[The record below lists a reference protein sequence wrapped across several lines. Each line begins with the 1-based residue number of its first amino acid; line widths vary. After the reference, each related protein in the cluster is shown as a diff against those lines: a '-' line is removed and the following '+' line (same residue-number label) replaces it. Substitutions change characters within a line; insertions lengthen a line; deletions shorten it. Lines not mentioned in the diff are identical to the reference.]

1 MRYQNWDV
9 LLFSDKSKVPIQ
21 EFKTTCHVIQD
32 SGKADDGIASLLVDV
47 TFPPQRG
54 DMANRLNAEYLPTQG
69 TLPLLPTVTSFLP
82 ALGQGQNFRLSI
94 HSWEAPEPSRFALNF
109 TKEPGLIMFEARV
122 FIDGRLAGYR
132 YLGRDGPWPTII
144 ETGINVNKNGD
155 LEPLRFPEF
164 HQELLSQNYWNA
176 GDDLGRIKIIIAEGL
191 HRESPAMSFD
201 RIKNIVAFSFQ
212 HAPLEVLESSSIAW
226 PNAEMWRHISF
237 VAGML
242 PGGNVPRKS
251 SEGAVEAHSH
261 SPRRRSISLAR
272 PQRPPPA
279 MGMMLPPGLPVFPR
293 PANFDPFTERRA
305 TQWRQPS
312 SADVSMPDYSSSVS
326 LASHSRQFTDP
337 ISSNKPEPQR
347 FQSLESIG
355 AFEGLCEALKP
366 SNVTK
371 KSVLGDSDDV
381 RTSQNKASKVPDDH
395 RSIRTIAGQT
405 TPATVPES
413 GISGSVKSR
422 KENAQDSPLPRET
435 LSEGNNFTFGA
446 SQPSSAISA
455 AEHKRQ
461 RVVTP
466 ASVKAIDQEDEPKNS
481 IMRKISQ
488 GSAGRRALGELPNVL

>member
-32 SGKADDGIASLLVDV
+32 S
-47 TFPPQRG
+47 
-54 DMANRLNAEYLPTQG
+54 EYLPTQG
-69 TLPLLPTVTSFLP
+69 TLPLLPTVTSFVP

-109 TKEPGLIMFEARV
+109 TKEPGLIMFEFEARV

-132 YLGRDGPWPTII
+132 YFGRDGPWPTII

-176 GDDLGRIKIIIAEGL
+176 GDDLGRIKVVIAEGL
-191 HRESPAMSFD
+191 HRESPAMPFD

-242 PGGNVPRKS
+242 PGGNVPRKA
-251 SEGAVEAHSH
+251 SEGAIEAHSH

-279 MGMMLPPGLPVFPR
+279 IGMMLPPGLPAFPR
-293 PANFDPFTERRA
+293 PVNFDPFTEPRA

-337 ISSNKPEPQR
+337 ISSNKPETQR

-366 SNVTK
+366 SNIAK

-381 RTSQNKASKVPDDH
+381 KLAQNKASKVPDDYQ
-395 RSIRTIAGQT
+395 SIRTIAGQT
-405 TPATVPES
+405 TPATAPES
-413 GISGSVKSR
+413 GIFGSVKSR

-435 LSEGNNFTFGA
+435 VSEGNTFTLGA

-455 AEHKRQ
+455 AGHKRQ

-488 GSAGRRALGELPNVL
+488 GSAGRRALGELPNAL

>member
-1 MRYQNWDV
+1 
-9 LLFSDKSKVPIQ
+9 
-21 EFKTTCHVIQD
+21 
-32 SGKADDGIASLLVDV
+32 
-47 TFPPQRG
+47 
-54 DMANRLNAEYLPTQG
+54 
-69 TLPLLPTVTSFLP
+69 
-82 ALGQGQNFRLSI
+82 
-94 HSWEAPEPSRFALNF
+94 
-109 TKEPGLIMFEARV
+109 
-122 FIDGRLAGYR
+122 
-132 YLGRDGPWPTII
+132 
-144 ETGINVNKNGD
+144 
-155 LEPLRFPEF
+155 
-164 HQELLSQNYWNA
+164 
-176 GDDLGRIKIIIAEGL
+176 
-191 HRESPAMSFD
+191 
-201 RIKNIVAFSFQ
+201 
-212 HAPLEVLESSSIAW
+212 
-226 PNAEMWRHISF
+226 MWRHISF

-251 SEGAVEAHSH
+251 SEGAIEAHSH

-293 PANFDPFTERRA
+293 PANFDPFTEPRA

-381 RTSQNKASKVPDDH
+381 RTAQNKASKVPDDH
-395 RSIRTIAGQT
+395 QSSKLDTLRLSIFAETKVVRSIAGQT
-405 TPATVPES
+405 TPATAPES
-413 GISGSVKSR
+413 GVSGSVKSR
-422 KENAQDSPLPRET
+422 KENAQDSPLPRDT
-435 LSEGNNFTFGA
+435 VSEGNAFTLGA

-455 AEHKRQ
+455 AGHKRQ

-488 GSAGRRALGELPNVL
+488 GSAGRRALGELPNAL